1 MKHLNTHKFR
11 KGLLDGGIVTVEFGK
26 IAYSNPKRKS
36 NLAVV
41 EFGFRQLCGNPEPY
55 FSVTGAIYNS
65 SQTDYCT
72 CGTGTQK
79 EIQRHV
85 KSSMLAE
92 MIDLGEKY
100 HLMNKSEIPEKDLK
114 RIEDIIELEKYAL
127 D

>member
-1 MKHLNTHKFR
+1 MKCRNTHKFH
-11 KGLLDGGIVTVEFGK
+11 KGLLDGGIVTVDFGK

-41 EFGFRQLCGNPEPY
+41 EFGLRQLCGNPEPY

-65 SQTDYCT
+65 RQTDYCV
-72 CGTGTQK
+72 CGSSTQK
-79 EIQRHV
+79 EIQRYV
-85 KSSMLAE
+85 KSSMLAD

-100 HLMNKSEIPEKDLK
+100 HLKYESEIPAEDLK
-114 RIEDIIELEKYAL
+114 RIKDIIELEKYAQ